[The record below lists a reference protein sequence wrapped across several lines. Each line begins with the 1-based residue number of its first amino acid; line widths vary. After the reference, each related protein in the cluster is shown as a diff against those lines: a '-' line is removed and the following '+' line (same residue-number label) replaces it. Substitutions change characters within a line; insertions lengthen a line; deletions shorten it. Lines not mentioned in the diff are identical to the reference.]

1 MKNATLT
8 PDLLDH
14 FNEFRPYVGNTP
26 LLELKGFHSNPNVT
40 IFAKAEWQQM
50 GASVKA
56 RPAYNIMRR
65 AIQRGELNRNVRLLD
80 ASSGNTGIAYAIFA
94 KAAGIPITLC
104 IPENASKERKDMLE
118 ILDAQLI
125 FTSKFEGTDG
135 AQRVAR
141 ELKEKNPEDYFY
153 ADQYNN
159 EDNWK
164 AHFNTTASEILHQTY
179 GEITH
184 FVAGLGTTGTF
195 TGTARR
201 LLEEKPEVTSIALQP
216 ETALHGLEGWK
227 HLETAHVPGIF
238 DLHLAHNIMTVDT
251 LSAYGVL
258 KKAHEQGLALSPS
271 SAANLLG
278 AIQVAEEIE
287 EGTIVTIFADDATK
301 YSEVINSILK

>member
-1 MKNATLT
+1 MKNQVLQSE
-8 PDLLDH
+8 LIQQ
-14 FNEFRPYVGNTP
+14 FEEFRPYVGNTP

-56 RPAYNIMRR
+56 RPAFNIMRR
-65 AIQRGELNRNVRLLD
+65 AIQRGDLNRNVRLLD

-104 IPENASKERKDMLE
+104 IPENASQERKDMLE

-141 ELKEKNPEDYFY
+141 GLKEQNPEDYFY

-164 AHFNTTASEILHQTY
+164 AHFNTTGSEILHQTY

-195 TGTARR
+195 MGITRR
-201 LLEEKPEVTSIALQP
+201 LMEEKPDVTSIALQP

-238 DLHLAHNIMTVDT
+238 DHNLAQNIMTVDT

-258 KKAHEQGLALSPS
+258 KKAHEQGLNLSPS

-278 AIQVAEEIE
+278 AIQVAEEID

-301 YSEVINSILK
+301 YSEVINAILK